1 MINFRIPDL
10 PETFVE
16 TVCSRTY
23 VATYS
28 SPKWT
33 DIHLTDD
40 YQVTFHRVGFHIL
53 SAYPKGRISYE
64 GTKALFDAY
73 GKFLTASG
81 LASRPYVEIADY
93 SQILNL
99 PSQRTRIEVAD
110 QLLKKSQ
117 ESQLI
122 GHFVYNVPK
131 HIKWIYNIGIRLK
144 QPDIPMMAL
153 ATYEEAISQAINI
166 KSGRKK
172 PKGVFQ
178 RIGEKIFPS
187 KDKPSR
193 FTQEI
198 LDYIGSINWDVKGMQ
213 EESIPASHPMKSV
226 FNAIAILKA
235 DYDHNSHDREMIQKK
250 YKRLFNRIAD
260 PILVFS
266 QETHKILNWNQ
277 AFLMA
282 YGYMPEEL
290 VTMTPRDLHPEY
302 ELTRGGQN
310 IADDKRG
317 ENNRYT
323 HITKSGRV
331 IEVEVRTDETDYQ
344 GQPAF
349 ISNIRDITEQ
359 NRLEAELRKHRDRLE
374 TLVKQRTIDLE
385 QEIAE
390 RKQTEIKFKTL
401 FESNAD
407 AVLLLNKNG
416 FIDCNQA
423 ALDLFGCNQ
432 KEELT
437 KISPESLSP
446 KFQENGRLST
456 KMVIVALEKAFKTGS
471 NQFEW
476 IHKNMR
482 TGESFPADVLL
493 NHMIL
498 NGEDVLQA
506 VVRDITQRR
515 ESEEALR
522 RSEEKYRGMIE
533 NMQDVFYRTDMNQ
546 TLTMISS
553 SGLRLMGYDTENEV
567 LGKHIGELLYNNSP
581 AFSRFM
587 AAMKKAGH
595 VNNFELILCTRNNE
609 TIPVLS
615 SSKYFTD
622 AMDTPMGI
630 EGTITNIRE
639 QKEAEEALRQAK
651 RHAESAAN
659 TKSEFLANMS
669 HEIRTP
675 MNAILGMGELV
686 LETELNDYQ
695 NNLVTT
701 INNEATSLLG
711 IINSI
716 LDFSKVEAG
725 RLELEDTP
733 FNLRVLFEDLAASF
747 AITAHKK
754 DLEFISFLPPGTP
767 EALTGDPG
775 RLRQVLVNLVG
786 NAIKFTQTGEIFIW
800 ADLLEQTANQV
811 RLRFNVKDTGIGIPE
826 EKQAYIFESFAQADG
841 STTRKYGG
849 TGLGTTISKQLVR
862 IMGGEIGLS
871 STPGKGSVFWFT
883 LPLKLDQ
890 DSRDIAVNQ
899 PSASLLTGK
908 KILVVGTNQKTR
920 FVFSSH
926 LKAWGCLP
934 REAATAMDALSIL
947 KKETDV
953 HLVLTDIHMEGLD
966 GFEMVRQIRNLPDHA
981 KLPVI
986 LLTSIGKIGDNRKC
1000 RDLDIQ
1006 GYLIKPIKQQALK
1019 TAITAVL
1026 TPSKTPTPTPV
1037 TRHSISDIRRKR
1049 IQILLAEDYPANQ
1062 QVAVRH
1068 LMSRGYQVSLAKNGL
1083 QALDLFKAKQ
1093 FHLVLMDIQMPIMDG
1108 YEATRYIRAHEKRA
1122 KEAWT
1127 QANPDKA
1134 HLFKRTPIIAMTAH
1148 AIKGYREKCLAEDMD
1163 DFMTKPLKKEAFLK
1177 MVSSYVD
1184 APEDLTQ
1191 KQERPVDIPTD
1202 SPQNLQSDRFSQK
1215 RTQATDQENAPEKED
1230 RFPEDGPI
1238 DYKTAMT
1245 EFDNDLPFFVDVFN
1259 EFLST
1264 MTDQFPVMEK
1274 AIKEKDY
1281 ITLKENAHAIKGGAG
1296 NLLATDLSKAAS
1308 AMEEMSKCENKG
1320 GLRSALDQIL
1330 FEFARLK
1337 ELSREI

>member
-1 MINFRIPDL
+1 MIKFRIPDL

-16 TVCSRTY
+16 TLCDRTY

-28 SPKWT
+28 SPEWT
-33 DIHLTDD
+33 DIPLTDD

-64 GTKALFDAY
+64 GTKALFEAY
-73 GKFLTASG
+73 GNFIEASG

-93 SQILNL
+93 SGILNL
-99 PSQRTRIEVAD
+99 PSKRTRIEVAD
-110 QLLKKSQ
+110 QLLIKAQ

-122 GHFVYNVPK
+122 GHFVYNVPR

-153 ATYEEAISQAINI
+153 ETYDEAISQAITI
-166 KSGRKK
+166 RSAQKK
-172 PKGVFQ
+172 PKGIFR
-178 RIGEKIFPS
+178 RIGEKLFPS
-187 KDKPSR
+187 KDKPSKY
-193 FTQEI
+193 TQEI
-198 LDYIGSINWDVKGMQ
+198 LDYIGSINWDAKGLQ
-213 EESIPASHPMKSV
+213 EENIPEAHPMKSV

-235 DYDHNSHDREMIQKK
+235 DYDHNSHDRDMIQKK

-260 PILVFS
+260 PIMVFS
-266 QETHKILNWNQ
+266 RNTHKILNWNQ
-277 AFLMA
+277 AFLMV
-282 YGYMPEEL
+282 YGYTPEEL
-290 VTMTPRDLHPEY
+290 VTMTPKDLHPEH
-302 ELTRGGQN
+302 ELKRVTQN
-310 IADDKRG
+310 IDDDKRG
-317 ENNRYT
+317 ETNRYT
-323 HITKSGRV
+323 HITKPGKV

-344 GQPAF
+344 GQPAY
-349 ISNIRDITEQ
+349 ISNIRDITQQ
-359 NRLEAELRKHRDRLE
+359 NRLEVELRNHRDRLE
-374 TLVKQRTIDLE
+374 TLVKKRTLDLE
-385 QEIAE
+385 LEVAE

-401 FESNAD
+401 FESNTD
-407 AVLLLNKNG
+407 AVLLLDKTG

-423 ALDLFGCNQ
+423 ALDLFGCDS

-437 KISPESLSP
+437 RIGPEDISPR
-446 KFQENGRLST
+446 FQENGRLSDQ
-456 KMVIVALEKAFKTGS
+456 MAMESLGKAFKTGS

-476 IHKNMR
+476 IHKNIK
-482 TGESFPADVLL
+482 TGLSFPADVLL
-493 NHMIL
+493 NHMTL
-498 NGEDVLQA
+498 NGKDVLQA

-515 ESEEALR
+515 EAEEALR

-533 NMQDVFYRTDMNQ
+533 NMQDVFFRTDMNQ
-546 TLTMISS
+546 ILTMISS
-553 SGLRLMGYDTENEV
+553 SGLRLMGYDTEDQV
-567 LGKHIGELLYNNSP
+567 LGQDIGDIFYNNSK

-587 AAMKKAGH
+587 AAMEEKGR
-595 VNNFELILCTRNNE
+595 VDSFELILSTRDNE

-639 QKEAEEALRQAK
+639 QKEAEEALRLAK

-754 DLEFISFLPPGTP
+754 DLEFISLLPPGTP

-786 NAIKFTQTGEIFIW
+786 NAIKFTQSGEIFIW
-800 ADLLEQTANQV
+800 ADLLEQDENQV
-811 RLRFNVKDTGIGIPE
+811 RLRFNVKDTGIGIPQK
-826 EKQAYIFESFAQADG
+826 KQVYIFESFAQADG

-862 IMGGEIGLS
+862 IMGGDIGLS

-883 LPLKLDQ
+883 LPLKIDQ
-890 DSRDIAVNQ
+890 ENRNSAVTQ
-899 PSASLLTGK
+899 PPHTLLAGK
-908 KILVVGTNQKTR
+908 KILVVGANQKTR

-934 REAATAMDALSIL
+934 REAQTAMDALSIL
-947 KKETDV
+947 KKETDF
-953 HLVLTDIHMEGLD
+953 HLMLTDIHMPGLD
-966 GFEMVRQIRNLPDHA
+966 GFELVRQLRNLPDLA
-981 KLPVI
+981 QLPVI
-986 LLTSIGKIGDNRKC
+986 LLTSIGKIGDNRRC

-1026 TPSKTPTPTPV
+1026 TSSKTTTPTPI
-1037 TRHSISDIRRKR
+1037 TRHSISDIRRKK

-1068 LMSRGYQVSLAKNGL
+1068 LMSQGYQVNLAKNGQ

-1093 FHLVLMDIQMPIMDG
+1093 FNLVLMDIQMPVMDG

-1163 DFMTKPLKKEAFLK
+1163 DFMTKPLKKVAFLE
-1177 MVSSYVD
+1177 MVASYLD
-1184 APEDLTQ
+1184 DQETPIP
-1191 KQERPVDIPTD
+1191 KQE
-1202 SPQNLQSDRFSQK
+1202 NQSDLSPK
-1215 RTQATDQENAPEKED
+1215 KPEKPAEVPAEAPTGEGD
-1230 RFPEDGPI
+1230 LFPEGGPI
-1238 DYKTAMT
+1238 DYKTALA
-1245 EFDNDLPFFVDVFN
+1245 EFDNDKPFLMDVLN
-1259 EFLST
+1259 DFLST
-1264 MTDQFPVMEK
+1264 MTNQLPLMER

-1281 ITLKENAHAIKGGAG
+1281 LTLKDNAHAIKGGAA
-1296 NLLATDLSKAAS
+1296 NLLATDLSRAAS
-1308 AMEEMSKCENKG
+1308 AMEEMSKYENKG

-1337 ELSREI
+1337 EFSREI